1 MRLSNNIHCHFKSN
15 VSLFKPMTL
24 YDATKSM
31 IAEEVAACAANGLGN
46 LTRHDISAEHLVQ
59 PLPVY
64 GPSLNEHND
73 LVLSEI
79 LELPDDL
86 ISCDESSCKRSK
98 TDFDDADDDDDDD
111 VDTFLRIHAFPDPP
125 SLIQVPF
132 MPAKLA
138 LSGTVTSAEA
148 DKRSIPSPIML
159 PDARP
164 DLEATL
170 SIKNDTLV
178 DDGTQ
183 ESAAGKTDERCTG
196 KGEKNTRF
204 LGFQASDWTARF
216 LQLCDFRKRFGHCIV
231 HHNFNEN
238 LPLARWVKR
247 QRYQFKL
254 LMEGKPSTMTPERI
268 QCLENIGFTWHSQ
281 SSAWY
286 ERLEDLR
293 EFKSVHG
300 HCNVPSTYAENPKL
314 ATWVRC
320 QRRQYNL
327 RRDGKPSNITPI
339 RIEELEEL
347 GFVWEMRGTKRR
359 SSSN

>member
-1 MRLSNNIHCHFKSN
+1 MRLSNSMHCHFKP
-15 VSLFKPMTL
+15 SLSVFKPMTL

-31 IAEEVAACAANGLGN
+31 VTEEIAACAANGLGN
-46 LTRHDISAEHLVQ
+46 FTRYDISAEYLVQ
-59 PLPVY
+59 PSPVY
-64 GPSLNEHND
+64 GTSIDVHSD
-73 LVLSEI
+73 LALSEI
-79 LELPDDL
+79 FELPDDL
-86 ISCDESSCKRSK
+86 ISCDDSSCIRSK
-98 TDFDDADDDDDDD
+98 RDDDDEDDADP
-111 VDTFLRIHAFPDPP
+111 FLRINVFPAPLSSIQLPFKSVKSTCP
-125 SLIQVPF
+125 SG
-132 MPAKLA
+132 
-138 LSGTVTSAEA
+138 SSSER
-148 DKRSIPSPIML
+148 DKGSNPSPIMS
-159 PDARP
+159 PSSRP
-164 DLEATL
+164 DLELAPP
-170 SIKNDTLV
+170 IKNDTRG
-178 DDGTQ
+178 DEDIQ
-183 ESAAGKTDERCTG
+183 ESAAGRADCRCND

-204 LGFQASDWTARF
+204 LGFQASDWTTRF

-247 QRYQFKL
+247 QRYQYKL

-327 RRDGKPSNITPI
+327 LRDGRPSNITPI
-339 RIEELEEL
+339 RIEELEAL
-347 GFVWEMRGTKRR
+347 GFVWEMRGIKRR
-359 SSSN
+359 NSSN